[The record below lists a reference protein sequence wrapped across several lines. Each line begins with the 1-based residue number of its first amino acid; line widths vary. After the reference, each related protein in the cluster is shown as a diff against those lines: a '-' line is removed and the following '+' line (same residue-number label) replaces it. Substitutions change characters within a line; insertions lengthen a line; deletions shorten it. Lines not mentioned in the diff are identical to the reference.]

1 MPRLKTG
8 TRIFAIASILGV
20 LIWLAWMN
28 IVPSGVY
35 KVVWKPDRF
44 SPRIGPLVPESRV
57 GAVQTAADGTAYRA
71 VNNEPVNFD
80 VKIPRDFDS
89 AEVTVK
95 YSGNPKI
102 FEIGG
107 LASRETWTNEM
118 RPAENAAID
127 GLKWTRLA
135 ENGLVLYERR
145 PDFKTVSDFISRRP
159 SVGVATYHASGF
171 PEATPENYSA
181 SEIVQEYKVAFRGA
195 TTIKTYLKN
204 EKLNFLFKTQDVNR
218 NAGADGFEATA
229 TLAGKPIARAVL
241 ADDGNASG
249 DGKFSIIRD
258 LRLYTDAPFTG
269 VVTINLPA
277 PDDIVFRETATPQLK
292 FVFANRIYLADHVGY
307 LTKPA
312 AVLVFTTAKRVS
324 ATTAHAE
331 AFQTLKIGK
340 SDLVINDVNTP
351 FSALTGN
358 VPGGITAIVSPYGD
372 ARLETAGY
380 FVLTPDNYWP
390 PDPPALTADM
400 NLEADG
406 INYILTSYVP
416 PLHAGDW
423 RVADTTFDLKDL
435 SALDRT
441 YNFTLSLPGKTAAE
455 ALNVAEIDVVFRR
468 PPLSWNDLAA
478 LWNKIVG
485 IFVVKVVEVHKS

>member
-1 MPRLKTG
+1 
-8 TRIFAIASILGV
+8 
-20 LIWLAWMN
+20 MN

-135 ENGLVLYERR
+135 ENGLILYERR
-145 PDFKTVSDFISRRP
+145 PDFKTVSEFLSKMP
-159 SVGVATYHASGF
+159 SSGVATYRASGF
-171 PEATPENYSA
+171 PEAAPGGYSPSSA
-181 SEIVQEYKVAFRGA
+181 VKDYKVAFRGA
-195 TTIKTYLKN
+195 TTIKVYLKN

-218 NAGADGFEATA
+218 NPGADGFAATA
-229 TLAGKPIARAVL
+229 TLGGKEIARAV
-241 ADDGNASG
+241 AKDDGDASD
-249 DGKFSIIRD
+249 DGRFSPISD
-258 LRLYTDAPFTG
+258 LRLYTDAPVSG
-269 VVTINLPA
+269 VVTIDLPA
-277 PDDIVFRETATPQLK
+277 PDDIFFRETLTAQTK
-292 FVFANRIYLADHVGY
+292 FIFANRIYLADGAGY
-307 LTKPA
+307 SAKPPA
-312 AVLVFTTAKRVS
+312 AAIVTDGKKVS

-331 AFQTLKIGK
+331 SFQTLKIGTTELK
-340 SDLVINDVNTP
+340 VNDINTP
-351 FSALTGN
+351 FTALTGIGAGQT
-358 VPGGITAIVSPYGD
+358 VPVASPLGD
-372 ARLETAGY
+372 LRLETAG
-380 FVLTPDNYWP
+380 FFAFSAENYWR
-390 PDPPALTADM
+390 PDPPALTAESD
-400 NLEADG
+400 LDADG
-406 INYILTSYVP
+406 INYVLTSYVP
-416 PLHAGDW
+416 PLHAGAW
-423 RVADTTFDLKDL
+423 RVAEAEFDFNKLAKNGR
-435 SALDRT
+435 SV
-441 YNFTLSLPGKTAAE
+441 NFTLSLPGKTAVE
-455 ALNVAEIDVVFRR
+455 YLNVAEIDVVFRR

-478 LWNKIVG
+478 LWDKIVG
-485 IFVVKVVEVHKS
+485 IFVVKVVEVHKLQ